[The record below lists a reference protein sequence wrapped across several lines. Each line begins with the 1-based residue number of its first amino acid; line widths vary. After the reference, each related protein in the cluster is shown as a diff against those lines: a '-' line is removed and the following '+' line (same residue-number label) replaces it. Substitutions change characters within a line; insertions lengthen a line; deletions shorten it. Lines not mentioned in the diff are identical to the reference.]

1 MISINFDGLQTFEKS
16 LEGFAEDVAKK
27 GDKLCEELAELGRE
41 VADIRFRDAV
51 YSGVNDVDVQA
62 EKTDDGYSV
71 IAEGTSVLFIEY
83 GTGINTAPH
92 TIPVYER
99 GGYGQGKG
107 KNKGWVYYG
116 EAGTNGS
123 PSKSKPG
130 KVYTKGDPANECMYS
145 AAEEMHDNVTRIA
158 KEVFEK

>member
-41 VADIRFRDAV
+41 VADVRFRDAV

-62 EKTDDGYSV
+62 EKTDDGYYV

-107 KNKGWVYYG
+107 KNKAWVY
-116 EAGTNGS
+116 NGRQGNNGI
-123 PSKSKPG
+123 PLG
-130 KVYTKGDPANECMYS
+130 KGRVLTYGDPANECMYS
-145 AAEEMHDNVTRIA
+145 AAEEMRDNVTRIA

>member
-27 GDKLCEELAELGRE
+27 GDKLCEELAEFGRKE
-41 VADIRFRDAV
+41 ADDNFAEAI
-51 YSGVNDVDVQA
+51 YSGNNDVSVRTQPI
-62 EKTDDGYSV
+62 DDGYSV

-107 KNKGWVYYG
+107 KNKAWVY
-116 EAGTNGS
+116 NGFEGNNGI
-123 PSKSKPG
+123 PLG
-130 KVYTKGDPANECMYS
+130 KGRVLTYGDPANECMYKAS
-145 AAEEMHDNVTRIA
+145 EEMHDNVTRIA
-158 KEVFEK
+158 KEVFRND